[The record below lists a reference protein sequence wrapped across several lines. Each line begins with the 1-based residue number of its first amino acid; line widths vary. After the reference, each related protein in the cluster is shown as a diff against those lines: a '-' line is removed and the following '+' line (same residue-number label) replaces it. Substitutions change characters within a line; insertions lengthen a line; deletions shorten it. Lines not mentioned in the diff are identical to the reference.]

1 MGAQTGSPGG
11 EADADADA
19 DAGGEARGEREAGAE
34 VGESPP
40 PLLRLVL
47 VPPVVLSGTAP
58 STPCCGFSPMLM
70 RGERIM
76 VRGALFFQ
84 PSLESVCR
92 ASSSWSP
99 QPVAIAAGTAT
110 APNAEYRKDG
120 LNQLIK
126 PKIYCFVAL
135 KRSNLRGE
143 L

>member
-19 DAGGEARGEREAGAE
+19 DAGREARGEREAGAE

-47 VPPVVLSGTAP
+47 VPVVLCGTAP

-99 QPVAIAAGTAT
+99 QPVAIAEQKNTTAET
-110 APNAEYRKDG
+110 QFNQF
-120 LNQLIK
+120 LNPRRSK
-126 PKIYCFVAL
+126 SRFFTPK
-135 KRSNLRGE
+135 
-143 L
+143 